1 MDVIIP
7 INLVCIMN
15 NYYTDLSL
23 TIQAPSTKAKSDT
36 STDIPPTSETMPLTV
51 PRVVALNK
59 NIQKKNN

>member
-23 TIQAPSTKAKSDT
+23 TIQVPSTKAKSDT